1 MTFRARPAGSRS
13 RTWDDR
19 DRRNMLLNI
28 GFGIIVL
35 IAVLLLAVAA
45 GAAWYSDN
53 LAEAGAVNGQ
63 VITKDEH
70 RKRVEIDTFRNDYE
84 ERRLRTL
91 LTAGQITVADY
102 QARQS
107 IVTQRKQRVEA
118 LALERLI
125 DAKIQGEL
133 AEQEGVT
140 VTEADIDARFAQE
153 ATIPELRHIWLIE
166 VAPETA
172 EGERAP
178 GDAEIAAAREKAED
192 ALADL
197 EAGREWETVAREVS
211 TDDSRD
217 KGGDIG
223 FVDDQTRLDPAM
235 TEALFAADLD
245 LDTPTEVV
253 EGADGIFRIGRVT
266 EIIEPRVD
274 DALEAEIE
282 AEDISIRDFRTALRA
297 DVTRE
302 KLDEAVTAEFLVAGP
317 QRRVAQIKLGQG
329 VEEGEEG
336 AVRTRHILYSPKDDP
351 AGAGTLDEDDP
362 AWEEAEEEARATYEK
377 LSADI
382 SLFDATARAESD
394 EAAAA
399 TTGGKLPYF
408 APGTGI
414 DEDFAAAIFA
424 EGLRDG
430 QLLEPVRT
438 QFGWHVIQI
447 QHGPTDLDWMRKLR
461 VRIVDEGADFGEL
474 ARDTSE
480 TEDAADGG
488 DIGWIAK
495 GILQPVVE
503 QQIFATEVG
512 GVSQPLVVP
521 DDGVYLFQVSEEE
534 VRELDA
540 EQRAELEQNVFPTW
554 YAEKK
559 LGYEIRRDPAITGGF

>member
-53 LAEAGAVNGQ
+53 LAEAGAVNGE

-91 LTAGQITVADY
+91 LTAGQITLADY
-102 QARQS
+102 EARQA
-107 IVTQRKQRVEA
+107 IVTQRKQSVEA

-166 VAPETA
+166 VAPETP
-172 EGERAP
+172 EGETAP
-178 GDAEIAAAREKAED
+178 GDAEIDAAREKAED
-192 ALADL
+192 ALDDL
-197 EAGREWETVAREVS
+197 EAGRDWETVAREVS

-235 TEALFAADLD
+235 TDALFAVE

-282 AEDISIRDFRTALRA
+282 AEDINMGDFRTALRA

-317 QRRVAQIKLGQG
+317 QRRVAQIKLEQG

-336 AVRTRHILYSPKDDP
+336 AVRTRHILYAPKDDP
-351 AGAGTLDEDDP
+351 AGAGTLDADDP
-362 AWEEAEEEARATYEK
+362 AWEEAEEEAQATYEK

-414 DEDFAAAIFA
+414 DEDFAEAIFA

-438 QFGWHVIQI
+438 QFGWHVIQM

-461 VRIVDEGADFGEL
+461 VRIVEEGEDFAEL
-474 ARDTSE
+474 ARDNSE

-495 GILQPVVE
+495 GILRPVVE

-540 EQRAELEQNVFPTW
+540 DQRAELEQNVFPTW

-559 LGYEIRRDPAITGGF
+559 AGYEIRRDPSISGGF